1 MTDDKDTSAQEAV
14 PENATLLK
22 ILGRLLSALDS
33 SISGKDRSILVT
45 ELSNLNLDGISESER
60 KLASELIKR
69 ALQSLDH

>member
-45 ELSNLNLDGISESER
+45 ELSSLNLDGISESER
-60 KLASELIKR
+60 KLAAELIKR

>member
-1 MTDDKDTSAQEAV
+1 MTDKDTSAPEVV

-22 ILGRLLSALDS
+22 ILGRLLSALDA

-45 ELSNLNLDGISESER
+45 ELSSLNLDGISESER
-60 KLASELIKR
+60 KLAAELIKR

>member
-45 ELSNLNLDGISESER
+45 ELSSLNLDGISESER

>member
-1 MTDDKDTSAQEAV
+1 MTDKDTSAQEAI

-45 ELSNLNLDGISESER
+45 ELSSLNLDGISESER
-60 KLASELIKR
+60 KLAAELIRR

>member
-1 MTDDKDTSAQEAV
+1 MTDKDTSAPETV

-22 ILGRLLSALDS
+22 ILGRLLSALDA

-45 ELSNLNLDGISESER
+45 ELSSLNLDGISESER
-60 KLASELIKR
+60 KLAAELIKR

>member
-1 MTDDKDTSAQEAV
+1 MTDKDTSAQEAI

-33 SISGKDRSILVT
+33 SISGKDRSILIT
-45 ELSNLNLDGISESER
+45 ELSSLNLDGISESER
-60 KLASELIKR
+60 KLAAELIRR

>member
-1 MTDDKDTSAQEAV
+1 MTDKDTSVPEAV

-22 ILGRLLSALDS
+22 ILGRLLSALDA

-45 ELSNLNLDGISESER
+45 ELSSLNLDGISESER
-60 KLASELIKR
+60 KLAAELIKR